1 MRLTPATRMRHNR
14 GSVAIVCLAM
24 MSIVLVIMSAVTIE
38 SVSRLAITRRSIE
51 HDQAQCIAEA
61 GVDYGIAMVKADAG
75 YAGTGGSVAY
85 GDGSFT
91 LVVSSSGGRRVI
103 TSTGTSDEGR
113 TATVQVGVDSGSGMH
128 FPNGAIVANGDV
140 NLGGQADCFTSP
152 SNRHQA
158 SVHANGSASLHGQ
171 AEVDGD
177 ASAHGAV
184 TMNGQADIYGD
195 TMSGA
200 PLVSFPSASA
210 HETWKNDLKAQ
221 AMAGTTK
228 SGSVSGNVV
237 WNTPVYVNGN
247 LSLSSKS
254 TLTINGG
261 GIVYVKGSI
270 SISGQAK
277 MYNSGILVAEGKIS
291 QSGQSQYTA
300 TGSMTKIG
308 LVSFDKNSGGSTA
321 IDITG
326 QGSSV
331 PMGLVYAAYGGIK
344 VSGQGDVYGALVAA
358 GANGAG
364 SVQISGQGDL
374 YYPVDLLQTTEILPS
389 EFAVR
394 SWLEL

>member
-1 MRLTPATRMRHNR
+1 MKSKPNR
-14 GSVAIVCLAM
+14 GSVAVVCLAM
-24 MSIVLVIMSAVTIE
+24 MSIVMVITLAITAE
-38 SVSRLAITRRSIE
+38 SVTRLAITRHNIE
-51 HDQAQCIAEA
+51 RNQAQCIAEA
-61 GVDYGIAMVKADAG
+61 GVDYGIAMVKANAS
-75 YAGTGGSVAY
+75 YAGTGGSVEY

-91 LVVSSSGGRRVI
+91 VVVSSSGGQRI
-103 TSTGTSDEGR
+103 IASTGISDEGAE
-113 TATVQVGVDSGSGMH
+113 ATVQASVDSGAGMN

-140 NLGGQADCFTSP
+140 NLGGQADCFTTP
-152 SNRHQA
+152 SNQHQA
-158 SVHANGSASLHGQ
+158 SVHANGNASIHGQ

-177 ASAHGAV
+177 ASAHGTV
-184 TMNGQADIYGD
+184 TMNGQADVWGD
-195 TMSGA
+195 VTSGA
-200 PLVSFPSASA
+200 PRVSFPDAAA
-210 HETWKNDLKAQ
+210 HEAWMNELKAE

-228 SGSVSGNVV
+228 SGNISGNVV

-247 LSLSSKS
+247 LSLSSKA
-254 TLTINGG
+254 TLTIVGG

-270 SISGQAK
+270 SVSGQAK

-291 QSGQSQYTA
+291 QSGQSQYVA
-300 TGSMTKIG
+300 TGSLTKIG
-308 LVSFDKNSGGSTA
+308 LVSFDQNSGGNHA
-321 IDITG
+321 ISITG

-374 YYPVDLLQTTEILPS
+374 YYPVDLLQNTEILPS
-389 EFAVR
+389 SFAVR